1 MKPNGNYYDKF
12 YYNMSGLEIINPVP
26 GLPVFTVSNV
36 MENSPAWEA
45 GFRENDQ
52 VISVNSSGIKDLTLN
67 DINLLLRQRQNKKI
81 NMTVLR
87 NGKEMKSTFYLREIF

>member
-1 MKPNGNYYDKF
+1 
-12 YYNMSGLEIINPVP
+12 MSGLEIINPVP
-26 GLPVFTVSNV
+26 GLPLFTISNV
-36 MENSPAWEA
+36 LEKSPAWEA

-52 VISVNSSGIKDLTLN
+52 VISINSTSHKELTLN

-87 NGKEMKSTFYLREIF
+87 NGVEYKSTFYLREIF